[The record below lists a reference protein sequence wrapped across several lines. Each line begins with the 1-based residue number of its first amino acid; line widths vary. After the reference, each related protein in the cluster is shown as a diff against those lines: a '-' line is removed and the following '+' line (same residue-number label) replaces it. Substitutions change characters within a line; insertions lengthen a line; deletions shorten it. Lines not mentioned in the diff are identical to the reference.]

1 MDSRAITHR
10 LEILE
15 RWSAAEAARLALHA
29 PYTEVRVCSI
39 SQDRARVVHH
49 PEGNYGVS
57 DRLDEIPI
65 LEAVSTAL
73 RLEGAVLVRMEFS
86 PEWLHCFIM
95 ASDLYTPE
103 QKQRTKTAH
112 LDLWPEISWLYEQ
125 ENPDTLIS
133 GIAAIPQNFRIKG
146 GKK

>member
-15 RWSAAEAARLALHA
+15 RWAAAEAARLALYA

-49 PEGNYGVS
+49 LEGNYGVS

-73 RLEGAVLVRMEFS
+73 RLMEFS
-86 PEWLHCFIM
+86 TEWLHCFIM

>member
-39 SQDRARVVHH
+39 SQDRACVVHH

-65 LEAVSTAL
+65 LEAVGTAL
-73 RLEGAVLVRMEFS
+73 RLEGAVFVRMEFS
-86 PEWLHCFIM
+86 PEWLHCL
-95 ASDLYTPE
+95 SWPLTCTRPS
-103 QKQRTKTAH
+103 KSSGQRQ
-112 LDLWPEISWLYEQ
+112 P
-125 ENPDTLIS
+125 TLIC
-133 GIAAIPQNFRIKG
+133 GQKFRGSMSRKTRTPSYPVLRPFLRISA
-146 GKK
+146 